1 MIKIKKK
8 NKAFTLIELLVVVA
22 IIGIL
27 AAVGVVAYNGYTKSA
42 KVNTVKSQIDNI
54 EKFISTKMAMC
65 EIEGGSLGLYEP
77 PGLGQPLV
85 SPGHCI
91 NSSMDQMIGG
101 FYNHISNTWGQK
113 NAYDSKVQAV
123 STSPNCN
130 PSEGYIHFIWSS
142 ESNGKKFFKI
152 CGNIGEGQGTEKLYE
167 KKVYYWQ

>member
-1 MIKIKKK
+1 MTNNK
-8 NKAFTLIELLVVVA
+8 KAFTLIELLVVVA

-152 CGNIGEGQGTEKLYE
+152 CGNIGESQGTEKLYE

>member
-1 MIKIKKK
+1 MVK
-8 NKAFTLIELLVVVA
+8 NTSNNNGFTLIELLVVVA

-54 EKFISTKMAMC
+54 EKFMSTKMAMC

-152 CGNIGEGQGTEKLYE
+152 CGNIGESQGTEKLYE

>member
-1 MIKIKKK
+1 M
-8 NKAFTLIELLVVVA
+8 NRKAFTLIELLVVVA

-152 CGNIGEGQGTEKLYE
+152 CGNIGESQGTEKL
-167 KKVYYWQ
+167 